1 MDVSLGFSITDGLDP
16 KKVALSNAL
25 RSYWWILLILLVAIL
40 GLWIIQAIRK
50 KKTEAAEV
58 DPGDLVRADT
68 KKIWLTI
75 TDRAGTIKDVEWD
88 VEGSLFIGRSNICNI
103 YFDDDRLSK
112 QHFVIEVT
120 KMGCYLEDLQSTNGT
135 FVNGVKITNRR
146 MLLDGDIIAAGRETL
161 VFHVP
166 KTQPAMEIED
176 RRS

>member
-1 MDVSLGFSITDGLDP
+1 MNPDE
-16 KKVALSNAL
+16 
-25 RSYWWILLILLVAIL
+25 LV
-40 GLWIIQAIRK
+40 K
-50 KKTEAAEV
+50 
-58 DPGDLVRADT
+58 ADT

-75 TDRAGTIKDVEWD
+75 TDRLGAIRDVEWD
-88 VEGSLFIGRSNICNI
+88 VEGSLFVGRSNICNI

-146 MLLDGDIIAAGRETL
+146 MLLDGDIITAGRESI

-166 KTQPAMEIED
+166 KNQPVLNIEE
-176 RRS
+176 